1 MNKQKKLSTI
11 LTIGLAAGALSGCTA
26 YQMKYKNPGAQPG
39 EKHTVKQSFFLWG
52 LFGGDEVDIARL
64 CPQGVAEISSS
75 ESFGD
80 QLFFA
85 FTGGLYSPR
94 SVELHCQSGTAYR
107 IDKGEDDA
115 VSVKEITAD
124 DD

>member
-1 MNKQKKLSTI
+1 MTKQKKLSTI

-26 YQMKYKNPGAQPG
+26 YQMKYKNPTAQPG

-52 LFGGDEVDIARL
+52 LVGGEEVDIAKL
-64 CPQGVAEISSS
+64 CPQGVADISSA

-80 QLFFA
+80 QLLFA

-107 IDKGEDDA
+107 IDKAEDDS
-115 VSVKEITAD
+115 VSVREMSRD
-124 DD
+124 DA